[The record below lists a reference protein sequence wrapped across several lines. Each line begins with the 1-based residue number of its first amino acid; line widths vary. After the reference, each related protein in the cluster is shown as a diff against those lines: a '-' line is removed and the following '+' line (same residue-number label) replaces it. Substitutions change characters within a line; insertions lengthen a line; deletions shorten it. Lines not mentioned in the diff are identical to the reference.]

1 MNTQHAM
8 KNEVGYKLYPYGAI
22 EALAPGLWRVVG
34 ELQVPMKRTMYI
46 YRLPDGTLLLD
57 SVVAMAEP
65 DLLAL
70 EALGRPSVMTIPH
83 PKHLMDAAFYKARY
97 PRLKVYG
104 EPDAQAK
111 IELSFDGTLEQ
122 GMPTLGITPHPVPG
136 MKMKEVALELPL
148 EGGSRALLF
157 CDLVNRT
164 NETGSGITGA
174 LVKLFG
180 PSGDGGVAPILK
192 LTQIEDKY
200 QVRNFLKRLSA
211 LPSIAILAGCHGGV
225 VTHHC
230 AQWLAEAADKL

>member
-1 MNTQHAM
+1 MSTQQAM
-8 KNEVGYKLYPYGAI
+8 KTETGYPLHPYGAI

-34 ELQVPMKRTMYI
+34 ELQVPLKRTMYI
-46 YRLPDGTLLLD
+46 YRLADGTLLLD
-57 SVVAMAEP
+57 SVVAMADRDME
-65 DLLAL
+65 LL

-97 PRLKVYG
+97 PALRVYG
-104 EPDAQAK
+104 ERDAQAK
-111 IELSFDGTLEQ
+111 IELAFDGTLEE

-164 NETGSGITGA
+164 NETGSGIIGA
-174 LVKLFG
+174 LMRMFG

-192 LTQIEDKY
+192 LTQIDDKY
-200 QVRNFLKRLSA
+200 QVRSFLKKLSA
-211 LPSIAILAGCHGGV
+211 LPSIAIVAGCHGGV

-230 AQWLAEAADKL
+230 AQWLSEAADKL

>member
-1 MNTQHAM
+1 MSAQHAM
-8 KNEVGYKLYPYGAI
+8 KNEEGYKLYPYGPI

-34 ELQVPMKRTMYI
+34 ELQVPMKRSMYI

-57 SVVAMAEP
+57 SVVAMSEP
-65 DLLAL
+65 DLAKLD
-70 EALGRPSVMTIPH
+70 ALGRPTVMTIPH
-83 PKHLMDAAFYKARY
+83 PKHLMDAGFYKQRY
-97 PRLKVYG
+97 PQLKVYG
-104 EPDAQAK
+104 EADAQAK
-111 IELSFDGTLEQ
+111 LGLSFSGTLEE
-122 GMPTLGITPHPVPG
+122 GMPPLGITPHPIPG
-136 MKMKEVALELPL
+136 MKMAEVALELPL

-164 NETGSGITGA
+164 NEVGPGIIGA
-174 LVKLFG
+174 LMKVFG

-192 LTQIEDKY
+192 LTQIDDKY
-200 QVRNFLKRLSA
+200 QVRSYLKKLST